1 MKYPAYKGSAP
12 RQVNDSATLNDW
24 LTSRVPKGDLLDINV
39 WLALAHTAHDHHQLA
54 LAYWQAEQAKGT
66 LLWFCRVSMLGM
78 VRLLSQKAVMGASVL
93 SLEEAQAAYLNFLN
107 MPSIQWLPE
116 TTDMA
121 KRTDA
126 AMLGLSHGVPCRM
139 STDTYL
145 AATCETTGLRMVTFD
160 ANFKRFD
167 LQNWLLLRDRA
178 SAA

>member
-1 MKYPAYKGSAP
+1 MKYPPYKASAP
-12 RQVNDSATLNDW
+12 LQVNDGDTLNDW

-39 WLALAHTAHDHHQLA
+39 WVALAHTEHDHHKLA

-93 SLEEAQAAYLNFLN
+93 TLEEAQAAYLNFLST
-107 MPSIQWLPE
+107 PPIKWLPE

-126 AMLGLSHGVPCRM
+126 VMLNLSQGLPGRM

-145 AATCETTGLRMVTFD
+145 AAACETTGLRLVTFD
-160 ANFKRFD
+160 SDFNRFQ
-167 LQNWLLLRDRA
+167 LQNWLLLRDL
-178 SAA
+178 AAAA